1 MIDDDHHDCQYY
13 GMQRTHFICCR
24 TVSTIWISCF
34 SALFNW
40 FEWGPVCARTRYA
53 GWTTKCLFTFL
64 LELIV
69 RVWSPL
75 NIADNMQLKTV
86 DYCYKLNIW
95 RFPHAPSV
103 GFGGDN
109 HFFFC
114 SFVDV
119 VWLFLGDL
127 TDAKQQNPF
136 VTAKLDMLKICCD
149 TLDAK
154 HIFRF
159 MAFEW
164 INTKR
169 FVIESNRA

>member
-75 NIADNMQLKTV
+75 NIADNIVISWTSGASRMLHQSDSVATIIFFLFICRCRLTFFGR
-86 DYCYKLNIW
+86 LN
-95 RFPHAPSV
+95 
-103 GFGGDN
+103 G
-109 HFFFC
+109 C
-114 SFVDV
+114 
-119 VWLFLGDL
+119 
-127 TDAKQQNPF
+127 K
-136 VTAKLDMLKICCD
+136 TAKSVCNRKAWHAQDLLWYSGRKANISLHGIWVNQHQEICDRVESC
-149 TLDAK
+149 
-154 HIFRF
+154 
-159 MAFEW
+159 
-164 INTKR
+164 IN
-169 FVIESNRA
+169 

>member
-75 NIADNMQLKTV
+75 NIADNIVISWTSGASRMLHQS
-86 DYCYKLNIW
+86 D
-95 RFPHAPSV
+95 SV
-103 GFGGDN
+103 ATII
-109 HFFFC
+109 FFC

-154 HIFRF
+154 LIFRF